1 MKLINIL
8 RCLYMNI
15 AEEKHKSHFK
25 TQYIVD
31 QFHVTKILLMFDFIF
46 IFAL

>member
-1 MKLINIL
+1 
-8 RCLYMNI
+8 MNI

-25 TQYIVD
+25 TQYIAD
-31 QFHVTKILLMFDFIF
+31 KFHVTKILRMFNFIS